1 MLLAIQGSDHL
12 GVAFADLDDSDL
24 VLRRPHDL
32 VSVDRVLPESSLD
45 TREACADWLHSH
57 CWRTVAGKQKLRT
70 DVGSRNLLGPKWL
83 QKQEVEKQRPN
94 IQLTKPTLSDLC
106 CAYTKRGHVHWGLY
120 I

>member
-1 MLLAIQGSDHL
+1 MLLATQGSDHL

-57 CWRTVAGKQKLRT
+57 CWRTDAGKQKLRT
-70 DVGSRNLLGPKWL
+70 DAGKQKLAWTKWL
-83 QKQEVEKQRPN
+83 QK
-94 IQLTKPTLSDLC
+94 L
-106 CAYTKRGHVHWGLY
+106 
-120 I
+120 